1 MKYIQIY
8 PNYTS
13 KNQRP
18 QYLFPCNK
26 PKRHTLSYTD
36 LLKLSLYLLS
46 KHIIIC
52 RSYLLYCDWEV
63 HMYYILLSAQQTAT
77 QAANTAQE
85 VATQAPSNDIIGI
98 GGIIATLLVGIVTCL
113 VTWKLTMKSIKQLK
127 ISYNIQVFPILSNS
141 VTKSTDINLDDLKIQ
156 YKDKELLN
164 PCLLALEIVNIGNE
178 AINEPPIKIRADED
192 IEIIP
197 GYFEDIPAG
206 YEDLWSFDKTD
217 PNSCNILLKHINPKQ
232 VVKTR
237 FFLDN
242 LPQKK
247 IIFECPMQNVQ
258 TQEAAYNNINTANKI
273 TVSSKSN
280 IILMVITALLFIS
293 MERWGYYI
301 SEFIWFTGIHLRT
314 SEAVAFI
321 MSLLLL
327 TIIINVYG
335 VPVAD
340 KYIKSHPK
348 RSMLIKLALAIVS
361 IILLMLIIFD
371 YIIIGFI
378 PQITTAIIVI
388 VLLSL
393 LIHFSFISK
402 NT

>member
-1 MKYIQIY
+1 
-8 PNYTS
+8 
-13 KNQRP
+13 
-18 QYLFPCNK
+18 
-26 PKRHTLSYTD
+26 
-36 LLKLSLYLLS
+36 
-46 KHIIIC
+46 
-52 RSYLLYCDWEV
+52 
-63 HMYYILLSAQQTAT
+63 
-77 QAANTAQE
+77 
-85 VATQAPSNDIIGI
+85 
-98 GGIIATLLVGIVTCL
+98 
-113 VTWKLTMKSIKQLK
+113 MKSIKQLK

-141 VTKSTDINLDDLKIQ
+141 VTQNTNINLDDLKIQ

-178 AINEPPIKIRADED
+178 AINEPPIKIRTDEN

-206 YEDLWSFDKTD
+206 YEDLWNFDKTN

-232 VVKTR
+232 IVKTR

-258 TQEAAYNNINTANKI
+258 PQEIIYDNANITNRI
-273 TVSSKSN
+273 TISSKSN
-280 IILMVITALLFIS
+280 ITLIIITALLFVSIQQW
-293 MERWGYYI
+293 RY
-301 SEFIWFTGIHLRT
+301 FIDQFIRFTDVPLFTDLTIL
-314 SEAVAFI
+314 FI
-321 MSLLLL
+321 MTLLLL
-327 TIIINVYG
+327 VIIMNVYG
-335 VPVAD
+335 VSFAD

-348 RSMLIKLALAIVS
+348 QSPFIKLTMAIVS
-361 IILLMLIIFD
+361 IILLILIIFD
-371 YIIIGFI
+371 YIIIGPI
-378 PQITTAIIVI
+378 PQITTAIIVV